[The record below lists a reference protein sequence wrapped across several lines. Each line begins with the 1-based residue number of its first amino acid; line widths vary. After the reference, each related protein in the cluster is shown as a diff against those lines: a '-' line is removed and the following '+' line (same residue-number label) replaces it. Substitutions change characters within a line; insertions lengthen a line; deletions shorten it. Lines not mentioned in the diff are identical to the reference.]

1 VSTRFSR
8 QLESPYFRRSA
19 AAAITGGVLLAVG
32 AFVAPGNVATSYLVA
47 YTATVA
53 IVVGA
58 LMLIMMAHLSGAVW
72 YVVLRRSVE
81 RALGG
86 LPALALLAL
95 PLLVAPHAFWPWAVP
110 FDRLP
115 LPLQQAMEPKRTYF
129 HPAFFAAR
137 TIVYWMVWIGA
148 GERLRRAF
156 AQLGAG
162 AGSAADSL
170 RVVSV
175 IGLALAGLALTFAS
189 FDWMM
194 SLSPDWS
201 SSVYAVYYFAGAM
214 VSALAVTNI
223 LASRQCSRGDERSPT
238 TDHFQALGRLTLA
251 FLLFWAYLWYV
262 QFFVIWIADVPGEA
276 TWYAVRLSGAW
287 HVFTRVLV
295 TTAFV
300 LPFLVLLFRAARGSS
315 AVLGGLSVWLLT
327 AHYLDVY
334 WLVVPTARPHWSL
347 ADLVWDLG
355 AIGFIGGTTVA
366 VAVWRSGEEEI
377 RPIADP
383 MLQWSVRYQAH

>member
-1 VSTRFSR
+1 
-8 QLESPYFRRSA
+8 L
-19 AAAITGGVLLAVG
+19 
-32 AFVAPGNVATSYLVA
+32 
-47 YTATVA
+47 
-53 IVVGA
+53 
-58 LMLIMMAHLSGAVW
+58 
-72 YVVLRRSVE
+72 
-81 RALGG
+81 
-86 LPALALLAL
+86 
-95 PLLVAPHAFWPWAVP
+95 
-110 FDRLP
+110 
-115 LPLQQAMEPKRTYF
+115 
-129 HPAFFAAR
+129 
-137 TIVYWMVWIGA
+137 
-148 GERLRRAF
+148 
-156 AQLGAG
+156 
-162 AGSAADSL
+162 
-170 RVVSV
+170 
-175 IGLALAGLALTFAS
+175 
-189 FDWMM
+189 
-194 SLSPDWS
+194 
-201 SSVYAVYYFAGAM
+201 
-214 VSALAVTNI
+214 
-223 LASRQCSRGDERSPT
+223 PT

-262 QFFVIWIADVPGEA
+262 QFFVIWIADVPREA